1 MRPHLI
7 APLGLLVF
15 CACDTTPTV
24 ARFSGC
30 RPFASVSPPAA
41 AIHIADTL
49 RLASTIESGCPSP
62 LVRNDTPAVIRLDSI
77 SAGIFRVTGLTV
89 GAGRVRVVSP
99 IDTTVAASVAV
110 TVTLP

>member
-15 CACDTTPTV
+15 SACDTTPTV

-30 RPFASVSPPAA
+30 RPLASVAPIAA

-49 RLASTIESGCPSP
+49 RFATSVESGCPSP
-62 LVRNDTPAVIRLDSI
+62 LLRNDTPTVIRVDSI
-77 SAGIFRVTGLTV
+77 SASIFRVTGLTV
-89 GAGRVRVVSP
+89 GTGRVRVVSP
-99 IDTTVAASVAV
+99 VDTTVAASVAI